1 MCYNQSRDVMSK
13 IKINVYKDFNNIK
26 ENEEFFAIMQDN
38 VIKYIDFADNKMIID
53 INNNYILRENGDF
66 AYNIDFN
73 KNIINIV
80 AKKLKKEFNKNI
92 KTILL
97 KKTNNAFLVKYHLID
112 EDVINEFYIKY

>member
-1 MCYNQSRDVMSK
+1 MNLKVKVYSELGK
-13 IKINVYKDFNNIK
+13 NV
-26 ENEEFFAIMQDN
+26 ENEEYLAIKNNN

>member
-1 MCYNQSRDVMSK
+1 MSK